1 MLLTLLIYQI
11 REAGGRE
18 LRAVQLALIRS
29 PGEYAASKPDI
40 LGPRGSEITS
50 T

>member
-29 PGEYAASKPDI
+29 PGEYSPYLVDKPDK
-40 LGPRGSEITS
+40 RGWC
-50 T
+50 

>member
-18 LRAVQLALIRS
+18 LRAVQLALIIS
-29 PGEYAASKPDI
+29 PGKYAAYLVDIPD
-40 LGPRGSEITS
+40 
-50 T
+50 